1 MPWFRYLPFYA
12 CGPGLMSTNSD
23 GSVTPLTPPFA
34 TPQQPVSVTIRGVNA
49 QVLYA
54 GAAPGFVSG
63 LLQINV
69 IVPTSIDFGSH
80 VPLSLTI
87 GNYSSQDNVT
97 IAIQ

>member
-1 MPWFRYLPFYA
+1 
-12 CGPGLMSTNSD
+12 
-23 GSVTPLTPPFA
+23 
-34 TPQQPVSVTIRGVNA
+34 
-49 QVLYA
+49 
-54 GAAPGFVSG
+54 VSG